1 MEKFI
6 KENREKFMEMPREG
20 HQGRFA
26 IKMQAEMNRKN
37 KVRQLWLG
45 ISSAAAAVTLF
56 FILMNQQDIM
66 RPYIYEENDKVAEV
80 RMVYEKQLDETIM
93 LLENIL
99 PSVDDS
105 TRNEINKVIESLSNT
120 YEVFVK
126 IAPLPEE
133 KQLAITTQMYGL
145 QLQTLNSIYRKISA
159 K

>member
-26 IKMQAEMNRKN
+26 MKMQAEMNRKN

-45 ISSAAAAVTLF
+45 ISSAAAAVALF

-80 RMVYEKQLDETIM
+80 RMVYGKQLDERK
-93 LLENIL
+93 
-99 PSVDDS
+99 SVPY
-105 TRNEINKVIESLSNT
+105 N
-120 YEVFVK
+120 
-126 IAPLPEE
+126 
-133 KQLAITTQMYGL
+133 
-145 QLQTLNSIYRKISA
+145 
-159 K
+159 